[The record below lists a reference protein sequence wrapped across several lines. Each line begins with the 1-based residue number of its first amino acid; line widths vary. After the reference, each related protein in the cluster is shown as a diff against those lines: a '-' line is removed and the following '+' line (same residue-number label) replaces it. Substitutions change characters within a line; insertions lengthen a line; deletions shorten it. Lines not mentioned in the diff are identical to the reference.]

1 MLSAGKWR
9 IFPILFDFFESYETH
24 PASMVIEQLQTMKET
39 YERTCLLHHTTL
51 HDQTVI
57 TVHKR
62 RKPYQIQWDLLH
74 TCMEDPDDIEVI
86 LDAHDLAI
94 LEGNITLFSGDMG
107 HIVSNRDSILR
118 HTQIEKIVYLGD
130 V

>member
-1 MLSAGKWR
+1 MLSAGAWR
-9 IFPILFDFFESYETH
+9 IFPILSDFFESYESY
-24 PASMVIEQLQTMKET
+24 PASMVIGQLQTMKET
-39 YERTCLLHHTTL
+39 YEKECISHQTTL
-51 HDQTVI
+51 HDQAVI
-57 TVHKR
+57 TVHTR
-62 RKPYQIQWDLLH
+62 RVPYQVQWDLLKK
-74 TCMEDPDDIEVI
+74 CMDDLDDIEVI

-94 LEGNITLFSGDMG
+94 LEGDITFFSGDMD